1 MKKITRF
8 NGLIDDVVEAVRFF
22 DQALLDPSVRSVHRR
37 VCRLRRVI
45 ISREEIAKLLLEAS
59 KIGLIR
65 GGQLSGED
73 QNQKTYFPIENEPRW
88 KFGQ

>member
-1 MKKITRF
+1 
-8 NGLIDDVVEAVRFF
+8 
-22 DQALLDPSVRSVHRR
+22 
-37 VCRLRRVI
+37 LRRVI